1 MKHLTVIIILL
12 FTFSAFAQES
22 KLGKKSPDLTF
33 NKILNFEK
41 SEATLIDFKG
51 KIVILDFWATWCSPC
66 IESFPHLEE
75 LQYKFPNDLQIITIT
90 SDPEV
95 RIKRFLENRKTSL
108 PIVIDEKKDFSE
120 IFPHWV
126 IPHTVLIDK
135 SGIIKVIATPS
146 EITEELI
153 TKILLGHE
161 VNIEEKNQEKE
172 FGSPFPLSG
181 NENFSY
187 QVTITPYNDQFH
199 TYSSSSGGEAPYT
212 GRRIL
217 ATNLA
222 ARLLF
227 EIAHQF
233 PPRVRT
239 IVEVSDLSKFEWNKK
254 NAICFDLIVPEDL
267 GGQRFDIM
275 KQQLEIYFGYQS
287 LVEERVRPVK
297 VLQRIKGI
305 EILIT
310 ESKAGTVP
318 NSNET
323 RNLLSMKASPID
335 KLAEFLEHQIHQ
347 PVVNETNLAGLYD
360 LEIPW
365 YNESPEKIHEEL
377 KKIGLEIIDQ
387 ERVIK
392 VLVIKD
398 K

>member
-1 MKHLTVIIILL
+1 MKHLTVFIIFL
-12 FTFSAFAQES
+12 FAFPSYAQES
-22 KLGKKSPDLTF
+22 QLGKKSPELIF
-33 NKILNFEK
+33 NQILNFDK
-41 SEATLIDFKG
+41 TEATLFDFKG

-66 IESFPHLEE
+66 IESFPHLEK
-75 LQYKFPNDLQIITIT
+75 LQNKFLNDLQIITIT

-108 PIVIDEKKDFSE
+108 PIVIDEKKEFSE
-120 IFPHWV
+120 VFPHWV

-135 SGIIKVIATPS
+135 SGLIKTIATPS

-153 TKILLGHE
+153 TKILLGQE
-161 VNIEEKNQEKE
+161 VNIKEKNQEKE

-187 QVTITPYNDQFH
+187 QVTITPYNEQFH
-199 TYSSSSGGEAPYT
+199 TYSNTMGGEAPYK

-222 ARLLF
+222 ARALF

-239 IVEVSDLSKFEWNKK
+239 ILEVSDLSKFEWNKK
-254 NAICFDLIVPEDL
+254 NAICFDLIVPEKIS
-267 GGQRFDIM
+267 GQRFDIM
-275 KQQLEIYFGYQS
+275 KQQLEIYFDCQS
-287 LVEERVRPVK
+287 AVEERVRPVK
-297 VLQRIKGI
+297 VLQRIKGS
-305 EILIT
+305 EILIA
-310 ESKAGTVP
+310 ESKKGTVP

-335 KLAEFLEHQIHQ
+335 KLAEFLENQIHL

-360 LEIPW
+360 LEIT
-365 YNESPEKIHEEL
+365 YFNENTRKIHEEL
-377 KKIGLEIIDQ
+377 NKIGLEIIDE

-392 VLVIKD
+392 VLAIKD